1 MSYFNTVNIQD
12 AENTT
17 VNPATEEKQDAGNT
31 SLSAIETGQTSGAQ
45 KTQISNSAGDPVNIT
60 SENTDA
66 DSNTA
71 NTLQQTARLS
81 GFNGTTWDRVRTGVK
96 GIVSSLLGY
105 LNVIPIGTYNSTPPT
120 LTDGQSVEPQ
130 IDASG
135 NLKVNIIS
143 SAPTTPAS
151 DVTTTGSIQN
161 ISEAVTAVVGNYNS
175 IVTTLTGTWTG
186 TLIGQVSSDN
196 GVSWQNTFFFG
207 EQNVPPK
214 QGHPAFLQTLTE
226 NGIYRPLIV
235 GGVTHFRVVAT
246 ETVTGTISVNIL
258 TSVSMPGVSLTSSQI
273 LQNVL
278 DCKINSST
286 ANLSASGSF
295 VGTGVLVTGISGI
308 RVSLKTDQ
316 PCTVQVQQSPDNS
329 NWDVIDTYS
338 TLPNV
343 GAGWTV
349 QAISSYFRVVVLN
362 TGTAATTYFRLK
374 TTLCPVVEAL
384 PRSLSA
390 DGRLR
395 VEATF
400 GTAKS
405 NIPLQLVKEGVMSP
419 IVTGQWQDVLNYTTP
434 SGYDLSCIAFQGSS
448 NQAGDIIRIVEQL
461 NLGTYNTNTGVFTDN
476 GVWELPQFASKLYI
490 YLTTGTG
497 NQKDDI
503 TITYT
508 NQSGVTNRTAT
519 FTIPK
524 NSIAGNRWEVPLQTG
539 DIGIIDVTAVTNT
552 QTQTGVFTLE
562 SNITLAYLL
571 LASSGTG
578 YDQIFS
584 NSALNI
590 NEGKTAIVQ
599 YLSSASRRSRRI
611 SLIGTLIPR
620 T

>member
-1 MSYFNTVNIQD
+1 
-12 AENTT
+12 
-17 VNPATEEKQDAGNT
+17 
-31 SLSAIETGQTSGAQ
+31 
-45 KTQISNSAGDPVNIT
+45 
-60 SENTDA
+60 
-66 DSNTA
+66 
-71 NTLQQTARLS
+71 
-81 GFNGTTWDRVRTGVK
+81 
-96 GIVSSLLGY
+96 
-105 LNVIPIGTYNSTPPT
+105 
-120 LTDGQSVEPQ
+120 
-130 IDASG
+130 
-135 NLKVNIIS
+135 
-143 SAPTTPAS
+143 
-151 DVTTTGSIQN
+151 
-161 ISEAVTAVVGNYNS
+161 
-175 IVTTLTGTWTG
+175 
-186 TLIGQVSSDN
+186 
-196 GVSWQNTFFFG
+196 
-207 EQNVPPK
+207 
-214 QGHPAFLQTLTE
+214 
-226 NGIYRPLIV
+226 
-235 GGVTHFRVVAT
+235 
-246 ETVTGTISVNIL
+246 
-258 TSVSMPGVSLTSSQI
+258 
-273 LQNVL
+273 
-278 DCKINSST
+278 
-286 ANLSASGSF
+286 

-584 NSALNI
+584 NSAINI